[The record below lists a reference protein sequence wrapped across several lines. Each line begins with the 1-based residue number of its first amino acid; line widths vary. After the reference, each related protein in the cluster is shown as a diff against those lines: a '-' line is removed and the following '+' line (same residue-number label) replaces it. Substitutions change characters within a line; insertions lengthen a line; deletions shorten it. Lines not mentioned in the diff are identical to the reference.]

1 MKQDKREVLVQKIR
15 AIGQSLIDN
24 AESIVGTES
33 HLSRLVITCYP
44 SPFDD
49 EVPEISV
56 KKSFVPETWTERMNE
71 TL

>member
-1 MKQDKREVLVQKIR
+1 MKQDNREKLIQKIK

-24 AESIVGTES
+24 AESIVGAET

-56 KKSFVPETWTERMNE
+56 KKSFVPETWVEE
-71 TL
+71 D